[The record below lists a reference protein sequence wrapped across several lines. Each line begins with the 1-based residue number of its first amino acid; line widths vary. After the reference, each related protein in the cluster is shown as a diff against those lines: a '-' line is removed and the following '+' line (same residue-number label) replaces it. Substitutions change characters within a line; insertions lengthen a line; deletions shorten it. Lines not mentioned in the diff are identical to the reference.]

1 MVRSPLR
8 ADTSA
13 VPAPMRPAPTMPTV
27 LMSMPDSYHGAMA
40 SGRSV
45 ALVSDDLMFASQL
58 QAAMR
63 RVRGRFALVVGDRVP
78 LADTIFVDLNSDLE
92 RRLEL
97 IAVLR
102 EARPPT
108 ELVGFCHHAER
119 ELRRRALA
127 AGATR
132 VINNGALQTVA
143 LRLSGQDARRASR

>member
-1 MVRSPLR
+1 
-8 ADTSA
+8 
-13 VPAPMRPAPTMPTV
+13 MPTV

-63 RVRGRFALVVGDRVP
+63 RVRGRFALVVGDRV
-78 LADTIFVDLNSDLE
+78 
-92 RRLEL
+92 
-97 IAVLR
+97 LR
-102 EARPPT
+102 QARPPA

-119 ELRRRALA
+119 ALRRRALA

-132 VINNGALQTVA
+132 VINNGALQMVA
-143 LRLSGQDARRASR
+143 LRLAGSSARRAHG